1 MESEY
6 QQQQGNDELWRTIFA
21 DGHPDLSKQ
30 HWLHKKLPRKPRCRL
45 CMVPFRGIGGW
56 FMRKKGKM
64 QNSRNP
70 NYCSACDQFLEAF
83 PGGAEVKM
91 SMLYVDIRQSTQYAD
106 GHEAA
111 DVSQRINAFLSQA
124 IDIITE
130 GDGFVMAFYGDCIVA
145 VWPPGFCGEQH
156 ARKAQQAA
164 VALVQDSS
172 LQGPDGKA
180 IPVGVAVNTGDIYIG
195 TVTALQGTFRDVSVF
210 GSNVNLTARMAARA
224 AISQVLAT
232 AENITACGKNPV
244 DFPSEEVELKG
255 FSQPQKIYRLG

>member
-21 DGHPDLSKQ
+21 DGHPDLNKQ
-30 HWLHKKLPRKPRCRL
+30 HWLHRKLPKRPRCRL

-56 FMRKKGKM
+56 IMRKKGKT

-70 NYCSACDQFLEAF
+70 NYCNACDQFLETF
-83 PGGAEVKM
+83 PGGTEVEM

-106 GHEAA
+106 GHDAA
-111 DVSQRINAFLSQA
+111 DVSQRINAFLNQA
-124 IDIITE
+124 VNIITDS
-130 GDGFVMAFYGDCIVA
+130 DGFVMAFYGDCIVA
-145 VWPPGFCGEQH
+145 VWPPGFSGEHH
-156 ARKAQQAA
+156 ALKAQQAA
-164 VALVQDSS
+164 LALVQENS
-172 LQGPDGKA
+172 LRGPDGKA
-180 IPVGVAVNTGDIYIG
+180 IPVGVAINTGDIYIG

-224 AISQVLAT
+224 AMSQVLTT
-232 AENITACGKNPV
+232 AANITACGKNPA